1 MSLSINKDRTFLFI
15 VRLDFSLLC
24 LQHVLKCYLNIC
36 RFLQKYPENP
46 ETEESLEISLDE
58 VAKELGKYL

>member
-1 MSLSINKDRTFLFI
+1 MYLMLF
-15 VRLDFSLLC
+15 
-24 LQHVLKCYLNIC
+24 KYIC